1 MLSGRKV
8 KVKMKMNKLQK
19 KILVILLL
27 LCLLTPVGILL
38 PAFFNTG
45 DAWGEWSAQTVKE
58 LVGYVPKG
66 LAKYSD
72 TWKAPFPDYSFKED
86 PSVVHRSGYYLVSGI
101 IGATITYIVMLI
113 ICRFIIRNG
122 E

>member
-1 MLSGRKV
+1 MLSGKEL
-8 KVKMKMNKLQK
+8 KMNRLQK
-19 KILVILLL
+19 KILAFLLL

-72 TWKAPFPDYSFKED
+72 VWQAPLPDYSLKREVQ
-86 PSVVHRSGYYLVSGI
+86 SVLHQSGFYLVTGI
-101 IGATITYIVMLI
+101 IGATITYIVMLLI
-113 ICRFIIRNG
+113 SRIIIRNG